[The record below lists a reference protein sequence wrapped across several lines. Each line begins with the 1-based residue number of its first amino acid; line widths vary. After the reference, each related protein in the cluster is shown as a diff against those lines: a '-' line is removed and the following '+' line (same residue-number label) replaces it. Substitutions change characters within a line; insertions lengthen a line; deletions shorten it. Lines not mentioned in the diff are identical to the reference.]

1 MLLAW
6 RRALRSHR
14 IDLKIKRFLNKIHL
28 GFFTF
33 APWFVRQYY
42 VHLYVT
48 AKNLKRY
55 LTCVSFVN
63 VDEQVNVLEIR
74 MLVLFS
80 SNIVVIQFL
89 HRG

>member
-14 IDLKIKRFLNKIHL
+14 IDLKIKRFLNKIDL

-42 VHLYVT
+42 VHL
-48 AKNLKRY
+48 
-55 LTCVSFVN
+55 
-63 VDEQVNVLEIR
+63 
-74 MLVLFS
+74 
-80 SNIVVIQFL
+80 
-89 HRG
+89 